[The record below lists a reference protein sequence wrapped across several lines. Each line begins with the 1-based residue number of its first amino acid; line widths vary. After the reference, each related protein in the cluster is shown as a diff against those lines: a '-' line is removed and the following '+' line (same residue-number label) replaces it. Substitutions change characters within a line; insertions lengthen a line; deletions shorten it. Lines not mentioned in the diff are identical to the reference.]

1 MATTTADPATVTA
14 TNSARL
20 ARRTVTAA
28 VSVTAVLT
36 TVVLA
41 AAVAGCQS
49 STPAAT
55 RSDQHLRLP
64 DVPAVNTLTARRA
77 PSGWHFVFLPDR
89 GAVLAFPPS
98 MHRVQG
104 DRGTVSAAEFGHLG
118 SYLLYLNATPK
129 QGHETLRDWVQFR
142 IDHVAEEQHTTPRL
156 LAASHGVRFLGG
168 TGTCVIDTYV
178 TKVKSNHYTEVA
190 CYVQGKTSSSV
201 IIGAAPAADWARA
214 SGQLMRAVAAY
225 KVR

>member
-14 TNSARL
+14 TANARL
-20 ARRTVTAA
+20 IRRLATAA
-28 VSVTAVLT
+28 AT
-36 TVVLA
+36 LA
-41 AAVAGCQS
+41 AAALTVAVAGCQS
-49 STPAAT
+49 AVPAAT
-55 RSDQHLRLP
+55 GSGQRPALP
-64 DVPAVNTLTARRA
+64 SVPAVHLLAAQRA

-104 DRGTVSAAEFGHLG
+104 DKGTVSAAESGHSG

-129 QGHETLRDWVQFR
+129 QGKETLRDWPRFR
-142 IDHVAEEQHTTPRL
+142 IDHVAEEEHTTPRL
-156 LAASHGVRFLGG
+156 LAASRGVRFLGG

-201 IIGAAPAADWARA
+201 IIGAAPAADWATA
-214 SGQLMRAVAAY
+214 SSQLMRAVAAY
-225 KVR
+225 QVR

>member
-14 TNSARL
+14 TSSARL
-20 ARRTVTAA
+20 IRRLAAAAATLTAA
-28 VSVTAVLT
+28 LATAT
-36 TVVLA
+36 LA

-49 STPAAT
+49 SAPAAN
-55 RSDQHLRLP
+55 RSGQRPALP
-64 DVPAVNTLTARRA
+64 KVPAVRLLAAQRA
-77 PSGWHFVFLPDR
+77 PSGWHFMFLPDR

-104 DRGTVSAAEFGHLG
+104 DRGTVSAAEFGHSG

-129 QGHETLRDWVQFR
+129 QGQETLRDWPRFR
-142 IDHVAEEQHTTPRL
+142 IDHVAEEEHAAPRL
-156 LAASHGVRFLGG
+156 LAASRGVRFLGG

-201 IIGAAPAADWARA
+201 IIGAAPAADWATA

-225 KVR
+225 RVR

>member
-1 MATTTADPATVTA
+1 
-14 TNSARL
+14 L
-20 ARRTVTAA
+20 ATAA
-28 VSVTAVLT
+28 ATLTAALAVLAT
-36 TVVLA
+36 AALA

-49 STPAAT
+49 AAPAT
-55 RSDQHLRLP
+55 NRSGERPALP
-64 DVPAVNTLTARRA
+64 NVPAVHLLAAKRA
-77 PSGWHFVFLPDR
+77 PSGWHFMFLPDR

-98 MHRVQG
+98 MHRVQADHG
-104 DRGTVSAAEFGHLG
+104 ALSVAEFGHSG
-118 SYLLYLNATPK
+118 SFLLYLNATPK
-129 QGHETLRDWVQFR
+129 QGKETLLDWPRFR
-142 IDHVAEEQHTTPRL
+142 IDHVAEEEHTTPRL
-156 LAASHGVRFLGG
+156 IAASRDVRFLGG

-225 KVR
+225 QVR